1 MKNNVSINNSNFKI
15 SFKMKKFKFL
25 AIAAIA
31 AATVMTSC
39 SNDDEAVNNPA
50 DGKLTFASQVTGDPQ
65 ARATSGN
72 TWDGTETV
80 SVNVNGTVYP
90 FSVTAAGVL
99 TCATQYWNDYTS
111 VDAFAWYP
119 ATYSYPADQSA
130 GIQAADFIFADKVTG
145 ITRTNYAATKLT
157 FKHKTAKV
165 SVTLQA
171 GTGAPDL
178 TGATVKITGYTEV
191 DAIDNT
197 GTNPTGAITGKTP
210 GWITPDATT
219 NTALLLPVALSNQ
232 NIFEVTLA
240 NGQTYYYNSS
250 YTFEGGKSYTFTIT
264 VNKTSLTV
272 VSNTIEDWESPTS
285 VPGTAN

>member
-1 MKNNVSINNSNFKI
+1 
-15 SFKMKKFKFL
+15 MKKFKFL
-25 AIAAIA
+25 AIAAIV

-39 SNDDEAVNNPA
+39 GNDDEAVNNA
-50 DGKLTFASQVTGDPQ
+50 EGKLTFASQVTGDPQ

-80 SVNVNGTVYP
+80 SVNVNGTEYP

-111 VDAFAWYP
+111 IDAFAWYP
-119 ATYSYPADQSA
+119 VTYSYPADQSA

-145 ITRTNYAATKLT
+145 ITRTNYATTMLT

-171 GTGAPDL
+171 GNGVSL
-178 TGATVKITGYTEV
+178 TGATVKIYGYTAV
-191 DAIDNT
+191 DVIDNT

-219 NTALLLPVALSNQ
+219 NTALLLPIALTNQ
-232 NIFEVTLA
+232 NIFEVIA
-240 NGQTYYYNSS
+240 NGQTYYYNSN
-250 YTFEGGKSYTFTIT
+250 YTFEGEKAYTFTIT
-264 VNKTSLTV
+264 VNKTNLTV
-272 VSNTIEDWESPTS
+272 VSNTIEDWGSTTPEN
-285 VPGTAN
+285 GTVD

>member
-1 MKNNVSINNSNFKI
+1 M

-39 SNDDEAVNNPA
+39 GNDDEAVNNPA
-50 DGKLTFASQVTGDPQ
+50 DGKLSFTSQVGGDPQ

-80 SVNVNGTVYP
+80 SVNVNGTPYP

-99 TCATQYWNDYTS
+99 TSATQYWNDYTL
-111 VDAFAWYP
+111 VDAYAWYP
-119 ATYSYPADQSA
+119 AAYSYPADQST

-145 ITRTNYAATKLT
+145 ITRANYAATKLT

-165 SVTLQA
+165 SVTLVA
-171 GTGAPDL
+171 GNGAPSL
-178 TGATVKITGYTEV
+178 TGATVKIYGYTEV

-197 GTNPTGAITGKTP
+197 GTTPTGAITGKTP
-210 GWITPDATT
+210 GWITPDAAK
-219 NTALLLPVALSNQ
+219 TALLLPVVLASQ

-240 NGQTYYYNSS
+240 GGQQYYYNSS
-250 YTFEGGKSYTFTIT
+250 YTFDGGKAYTFTIT
-264 VNKTSLTV
+264 VNKTNLTV
-272 VSNTIEDWESPTS
+272 VSNTIQDWDTPVSGN
-285 VPGTAN
+285 GTAN